1 MFLEPTC
8 GFACASLSAAAAVLA
23 PVLRHTLAWHDEIGL
38 RSDTLAHR
46 VAIAVSYGE
55 FGTREF
61 GRREGR
67 VLTNDDVELS
77 QLFPPFSCFS
87 LGAVE
92 KGDCYSLA
100 MYAKGFRAMRDETW
114 KGFLGGVTV

>member
-1 MFLEPTC
+1 M
-8 GFACASLSAAAAVLA
+8 
-23 PVLRHTLAWHDEIGL
+23 RK
-38 RSDTLAHR
+38 
-46 VAIAVSYGE
+46 
-55 FGTREF
+55 F
-61 GRREGR
+61 GRREGC
-67 VLTNDDVELS
+67 VLANDDVELS

-114 KGFLGGVTV
+114 KGVSRWGYCVREREINDQRLGDK